1 MHTQNRTAPTGAEHV
16 VQPSEAH
23 VHYRLQY
30 TRMYT
35 SMYTSNLLKS
45 VYPNDHIFLLSELN
59 SQVPIESGKDTGRS
73 GHRKKWTS
81 NYLTQWCQR
90 FWGETKQSPA
100 CLPPSSISVPNR
112 DTNSGWNMMPVHIFI
127 VDYSRFEKPRSY
139 LEPNSPAKGSA
150 CLSQQEKLNAKIIRD
165 NIKWLLPVNSRTTCT
180 ASRAA

>member
-1 MHTQNRTAPTGAEHV
+1 M
-16 VQPSEAH
+16 
-23 VHYRLQY
+23 
-30 TRMYT
+30 
-35 SMYTSNLLKS
+35 
-45 VYPNDHIFLLSELN
+45 LSELN

-90 FWGETKQSPA
+90 FWGEARQPPA
-100 CLPPSSISVPNR
+100 CLPPSSISLPNR
-112 DTNSGWNMMPVHIFI
+112 DMNSGWNMMPVHIFT

-139 LEPNSPAKGSA
+139 LEPNSPTKGSA

-180 ASRAA
+180 ASRAAWLIDLVGLLAIKIKHTQQVVFLEFNRVNVTCYPTSSTLWLPQGLI